1 MHTRLTSFVGLLA
14 TLAAG
19 PAWAVAAVEL
29 NATVDWFNDGT
40 FAQVP
45 GQAVS
50 QVTSLGNTGAV
61 LLPGSTP
68 SATNCAVVPEP
79 SFSCTGTGS
88 AVRQVYDLTATAA
101 PGSGVTASGVASA
114 GNDAVGMS
122 LDASSQGA
130 VLGVTDLLLYN
141 LVGIDRQRLRFDVAA
156 DNLPEFIEVDIT
168 FTVQAAI
175 DDASSVTGATYL
187 AEASASVHVLE
198 AATLLAAPF
207 TSGPMHAPFVASA
220 FVANGGGPAAAAL
233 TSVTETISVRPNA
246 EYWVA
251 LASQVALSLVPSP
264 AFPTRDYAGLDV
276 ALSAYADPV
285 FALNPVFAA
294 SRPDI
299 AAALSIERIAVVP
312 VPPALLTFVSAAGM
326 LLARLS
332 RRR

>member
-1 MHTRLTSFVGLLA
+1 MRTQLTSCLGLLA

-19 PAWAVAAVEL
+19 PAWAVATVEL
-29 NATVDWFNDGT
+29 NTTVDWFNDGT

-50 QVTSLGNTGAV
+50 QVTSLGNTGAT

-68 SATNCAVVPEP
+68 SATNCAMVPEP

-88 AVRQVYDLTATAA
+88 AVRQVYDLTATTT
-101 PGSGVTASGVASA
+101 PGGGVTASGVASA
-114 GNDAVGMS
+114 GNDAVRMS

-175 DDASSVTGATYL
+175 DDASTVAGATYL

-220 FVANGGGPAAAAL
+220 FVTNGGGAVTSAL
-233 TSVTETISVRPNA
+233 ASVTETISVRPNA

-264 AFPTRDYAGLDV
+264 AFPTRDYAGLDI

-299 AAALSIERIAVVP
+299 VDALVIERIAVVP
-312 VPPALLTFVSAAGM
+312 VPPALLMFFSAGM